1 MRVILP
7 VFIILFLAVSAYAA
21 VVSFIARLYFDRTQE
36 EIVKV
41 KKMIRINETLSEWLK
56 LNQNGISI
64 KSYFEQNHY
73 ETIAIYGMGDLG
85 KKLFFELQN
94 SGMEI
99 VYTVDKNAGMQ
110 DKYKMIQLA
119 DKLPKTDVI
128 IVTAVSSFNE
138 IYMELKNKTS
148 AEIVNIEDMIWSI
161 QR

>member
-1 MRVILP
+1 MRVILLI
-7 VFIILFLAVSAYAA
+7 FIILFLTVSVYAA
-21 VVSFIARLYFDRTQE
+21 AVSFIARLYFDRTQE
-36 EIVKV
+36 EIAKV
-41 KKMIRINETLSEWLK
+41 KKMIRINEALSEWLK
-56 LNQNGISI
+56 LKQNGISI
-64 KSYFEQNHY
+64 KEYFEQNHY

-94 SGMEI
+94 SGMEVI
-99 VYTVDKNAGMQ
+99 YTVDKNAGMQ

-119 DKLPKTDVI
+119 DKLPKTNVI